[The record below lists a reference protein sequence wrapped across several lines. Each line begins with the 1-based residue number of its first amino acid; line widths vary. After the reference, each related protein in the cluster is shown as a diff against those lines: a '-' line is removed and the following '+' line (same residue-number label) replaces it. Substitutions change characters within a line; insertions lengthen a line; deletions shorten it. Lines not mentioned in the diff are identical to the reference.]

1 MDDQQQ
7 RILHDIERDLARA
20 DPAFAA
26 RMRGPRPFP
35 TLSVLC
41 ALTYI
46 VVPLE
51 AVLFGGRVAVVTLAL
66 AANAVVVILV
76 RRHRRSGRPPPGDR
90 RGPA

>member
-7 RILHDIERDLARA
+7 RALRDIEHDLTRA

-35 TLSVLC
+35 TLSILC

-46 VVPLE
+46 VVPVE
-51 AVLFGGRVAVVTLAL
+51 AVLFGTRAAVVTLAL
-66 AANAVVVILV
+66 VSNIIVIILV
-76 RRHRRSGRPPPGDR
+76 HRHRHRP
-90 RGPA
+90 